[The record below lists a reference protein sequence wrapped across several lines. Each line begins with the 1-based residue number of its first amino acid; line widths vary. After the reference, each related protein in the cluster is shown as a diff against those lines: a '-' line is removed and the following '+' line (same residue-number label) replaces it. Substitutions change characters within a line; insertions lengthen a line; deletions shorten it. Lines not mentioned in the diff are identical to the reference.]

1 MALGTQF
8 SIGRNPAV
16 GRHQQRGGSAI
27 SLKSPAVLGRFVR
40 DRLFW
45 PDNGRFGRVSA
56 LLH

>member
-8 SIGRNPAV
+8 SIGREPAL
-16 GRHQQRGGSAI
+16 AP
-27 SLKSPAVLGRFVR
+27 PAARRRREFLEAGAVWGRFAR
-40 DRLFW
+40 CRRFW